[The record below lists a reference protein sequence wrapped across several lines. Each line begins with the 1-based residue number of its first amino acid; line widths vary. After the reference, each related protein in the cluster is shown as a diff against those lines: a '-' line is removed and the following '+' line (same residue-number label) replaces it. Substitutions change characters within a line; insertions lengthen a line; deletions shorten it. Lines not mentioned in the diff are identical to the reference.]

1 MTWSQMNTAQ
11 RLACVVLLAPALVV
25 YGLGW
30 VVVRACDAVGL
41 E

>member
-1 MTWSQMNTAQ
+1 MTWSEMSTRQ
-11 RLACVVLLAPALVV
+11 RVACVVLFVPALVV

-30 VVVRACDAVGL
+30 VVVRLSEKVGL